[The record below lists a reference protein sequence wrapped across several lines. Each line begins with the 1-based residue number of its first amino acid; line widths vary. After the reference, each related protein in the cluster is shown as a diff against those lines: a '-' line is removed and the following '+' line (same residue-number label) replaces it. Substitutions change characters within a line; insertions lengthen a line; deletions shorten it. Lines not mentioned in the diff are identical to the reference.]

1 MPASTITTSSLP
13 VEKGVEVDKAFW
25 QAIVES
31 DYTLPP
37 DYAVADLT
45 PDLIEFLGSPDID
58 VRDPFGYMI
67 LAHWMIR
74 DRRYSP
80 TDLRNMAVQL
90 VQNLAAGLGEKDTDT
105 VFRRSFSALILSLI
119 MHRDNQQPFFTETEI
134 QNLHRWSLEYFA
146 AEQDVR
152 GYVPGK
158 GWAHSVAHTA
168 DLFKFLARNR
178 YLNAAELESIL
189 TAIGDKT
196 LLPVPH
202 LYIHSEDERL
212 VSALIEI
219 LKREH
224 VGWRAWDRWLD
235 RFVSWKESW
244 EEGDFVATIHAPWY
258 NSKNLLRSLYFRL
271 DFTTDLPS
279 PVRKLKT
286 KTKQVLKLFG
296 Q

>member
-1 MPASTITTSSLP
+1 M
-13 VEKGVEVDKAFW
+13 DKSFW

-37 DYAVADLT
+37 DYTVADLT
-45 PDLIEFLGSPDID
+45 PELLDFLGSTDID

-80 TDLRNMAVQL
+80 TDLRNMAAQL
-90 VQNLAAGLGEKDTDT
+90 VQNLAAGLGEKDTDS
-105 VFRRSFSALILSLI
+105 VFQRSFSILILSLI
-119 MHRDNQQPFFTETEI
+119 LHRDNQQPFFSDTEI
-134 QNLHRWSLEYFA
+134 SNLHRWSLEYFA

-158 GWAHSVAHTA
+158 GWAHSVAHSA
-168 DLFKFLARNR
+168 DLFKFLARSR
-178 YLNAAELESIL
+178 HLNVAELEAIL
-189 TAIGDKT
+189 IAIGDKIM
-196 LLPVPH
+196 LPVPY
-202 LYIHSEDERL
+202 LYIHGEDERL
-212 VSALIEI
+212 VSAIIEI
-219 LKREH
+219 LKREQ
-224 VGWRAWDRWLD
+224 VDWRVWDRWLD
-235 RFVSWKESW
+235 RFVKWKGSW
-244 EEGDFVATIHAPWY
+244 EEGDFDPTIHAPWF

-271 DFTTDLPS
+271 DFTADLPS